1 MIPRSWLY
9 VPGHRADRIE
19 KALASAADAVV
30 IDLEDA
36 VPADRKQQARSNT
49 VAALNTYPQRA
60 IWVRINAATA
70 EAQADLD
77 ILAAAENPPA
87 GLRVPKVESPAQLQ
101 RAAELGPWRVH
112 ALIESAAGLLR
123 LEAIAQAHTQV
134 DGIALGEADLAADL
148 RVARDGLEW
157 ARGWLVC
164 VARAYGLDSPVASVF
179 TDVADIEGLRTSCQT
194 ARQNGFHGR
203 SAIHP
208 SQLKTI
214 NDVFTPTRAELD
226 AAQRV
231 VEAARSAA
239 RRGEATVL
247 DHNGSFIDPAVVAG
261 AEAVLARAEDAP
273 TIPPTTRSTP

>member
-19 KALASAADAVV
+19 KALAGAADAVV

-60 IWVRINAATA
+60 IWVRINAGATT
-70 EAQADLD
+70 ETQADLD
-77 ILAAAENPPA
+77 ILAAAETSPA
-87 GLRVPKVESPAQLQ
+87 GLRVPKVEDPVQLQ
-101 RAAELGPWRVH
+101 RAAERGPWRIH

-123 LEAIAQAHTQV
+123 LEAIAQAHARV

-148 RVARDGLEW
+148 RVTRDGLEW

-164 VARAYGLDSPVASVF
+164 VARAYGLDSPVASVW

-194 ARQNGFHGR
+194 ARRQGFHGR

-208 SQLKTI
+208 SQVKTI
-214 NDVFTPTRAELD
+214 NDVFTPTGAEVA

-239 RRGEATVL
+239 QRGEVAVL

-261 AEAVLARAEDAP
+261 AEAVLARAADTQ
-273 TIPPTTRSTP
+273 TIEQQTRQR